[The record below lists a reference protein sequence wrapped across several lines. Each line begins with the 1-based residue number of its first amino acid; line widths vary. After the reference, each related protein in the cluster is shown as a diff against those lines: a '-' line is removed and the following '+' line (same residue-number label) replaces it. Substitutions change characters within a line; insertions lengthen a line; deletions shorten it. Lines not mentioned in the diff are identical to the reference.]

1 MAEYQ
6 VATHSGYRR
15 LDTITTLTE
24 VLPQKHGGDQ
34 LRVVPPCPYCFII
47 LLQLLLG
54 QFILGLAVPRVV
66 ENRREDACSSKKAIS
81 RVGLAGFARLDIDP
95 DAHSRI
101 EQFPDI
107 PEDGGVQDGDADRV
121 YLRVVKKTST
131 MGTISAVIA
140 DVTWSNRNPASKLIC
155 CPRLHSTRISLPRKH
170 RQDKPYANTDTP
182 QPSPIS

>member
-107 PEDGGVQDGDADRV
+107 PEDGGVKDGDADRV
-121 YLRVVKKTST
+121 HLRSVTKASNV
-131 MGTISAVIA
+131 GRISVVIA
-140 DVTWSNRNPASKLIC
+140 DMKRPNRNPTSKLTR
-155 CPRLHSTRISLPRKH
+155 CPRLLSGRI
-170 RQDKPYANTDTP
+170 
-182 QPSPIS
+182 